1 MSPFEK
7 GKYQQELSL
16 VIDLDE
22 RGVFKA
28 HVENQNGRT
37 VFEFSNE
44 DEDTGWPSDDGLWL
58 VEDGFMRHVRDT
70 SGLLQYLQS
79 IGIARPTATMYC
91 VG

>member
-44 DEDTGWPSDDGLWL
+44 AL
-58 VEDGFMRHVRDT
+58 VAPESSFMFCLMNST
-70 SGLLQYLQS
+70 
-79 IGIARPTATMYC
+79 AR
-91 VG
+91 